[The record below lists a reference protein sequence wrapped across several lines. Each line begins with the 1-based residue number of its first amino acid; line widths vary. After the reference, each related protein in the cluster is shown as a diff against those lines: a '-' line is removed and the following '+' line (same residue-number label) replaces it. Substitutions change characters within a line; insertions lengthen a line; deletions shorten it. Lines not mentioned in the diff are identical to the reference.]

1 MRASGETA
9 DEISDRP
16 MTAQRWRLVLWAAML
31 ALVLFLVWRARTA
44 LIPFALG
51 ALLAYT
57 LTPVVDVVASMM
69 PARVF
74 TAVTAGAHQA
84 TVYRRGVAVL
94 LVYIVIGIAL
104 FAVGSVIIPLAA
116 EQTVQFVDDLPM
128 FIEDARTQTSDWLT
142 QYRERVPEDVQEEI
156 DGYVRD
162 AGAALADRVAGMAQG
177 SVNLLTSTVGIVFG
191 FLIVPFWMFYAL
203 RDRHNVARNFMN
215 AVPEPV
221 REDVSNLLAIADWVL
236 LRYVRAQIILGIV
249 VGTAVGVG
257 LTLLDVPLSLA
268 LGIIAGV
275 TELIPIIG
283 PWIGAVPG
291 MVLTAGTGDTQLLIK
306 VGLLYLAVQQV
317 ENVLLVPRVQG
328 HAVELHPA
336 MIILLLVVAA
346 AAFGFVGLVVIV
358 PLTAIVREMFWY
370 IDRRLSGTDAPR
382 ALALSHVGRER
393 QPSRSL
399 LARLL
404 RRGNDREPTEERAA
418 AVERPAEP
426 GGGT

>member
-1 MRASGETA
+1 MRACGEAA
-9 DEISDRP
+9 DETSDRP

-57 LTPVVDVVASMM
+57 LTPVVDAVARMM

-74 TAVTAGAHQA
+74 TAVTAGPHQA
-84 TVYRRGVAVL
+84 NVYRRGVSVL
-94 LVYIVIGIAL
+94 LVYIVIGVAL

-128 FIEDARTQTSDWLT
+128 FIEDARAQTSDWLT

-162 AGAALADRVAGMAQG
+162 AGAALADRVASMAQG

-191 FLIVPFWMFYAL
+191 FVIVPFWIFYAL

-215 AVPEPV
+215 AVPEPQ
-221 REDVSNLLAIADWVL
+221 RDDVSNLLAIADRVL
-236 LRYVRAQIILGIV
+236 LRYVRAQLILGVV

-268 LGIIAGV
+268 LGVIAGI

-291 MVLTAGTGDTQLLIK
+291 MVLTAGTGDTELLIK

-317 ENVLLVPRVQG
+317 ENLLLVPRVQG
-328 HAVELHPA
+328 QAVELHPA
-336 MIILLLVVAA
+336 IIILLLVVAG

-358 PLTAIVREMFWY
+358 PLTAILRELFWY
-370 IDRRLSGTDAPR
+370 VDRRLSGTDAAQ

-404 RRGNDREPTEERAA
+404 RRGKDRGQPAE
-418 AVERPAEP
+418 ERPA
-426 GGGT
+426 TQ

>member
-1 MRASGETA
+1 
-9 DEISDRP
+9 
-16 MTAQRWRLVLWAAML
+16 MTTQRWRLVLWAAML
-31 ALVLFLVWRARTA
+31 ALVLFLVWSARTA

-57 LTPVVDVVASMM
+57 LTPVVDAAAWMV

-74 TAVTAGAHQA
+74 TAVTADPHQA
-84 TVYRRGVAVL
+84 NVYRRGVAVL
-94 LVYIVIGIAL
+94 LVYIVIGVAL

-116 EQTVQFVDDLPM
+116 EQTVQFVDELPT
-128 FIEDARTQTSDWLT
+128 FIEDARAQTADWLT

-156 DGYVRD
+156 DGYVSD
-162 AGAALADRVAGMAQG
+162 AGAVLADRVAGMARR
-177 SVNLLTSTVGIVFG
+177 SVDLLTSTIGIVFG
-191 FLIVPFWMFYAL
+191 FVIVPFWMFYAL

-215 AVPEPV
+215 AVPQPV
-221 REDVSNLLAIADWVL
+221 RDDVSNLLAIADWVL
-236 LRYVRAQIILGIV
+236 LRYVRAQLFLGLV

-268 LGIIAGV
+268 LGVIAGI

-291 MVLTAGTGDTQLLIK
+291 MVLTAGTGDTELLIK
-306 VGLLYLAVQQV
+306 VGLLYLVVQQV
-317 ENVLLVPRVQG
+317 ENLLLVPRVQG

-336 MIILLLVVAA
+336 IIILLLVVAA

-358 PLTAIVREMFWY
+358 PLTAILRELFWY
-370 IDRRLSGTDAPR
+370 VDRRLSGTDAAQ

-393 QPSRSL
+393 RPSRSL

-404 RRGNDREPTEERAA
+404 RRGNDRGKPAEEPPAAERS
-418 AVERPAEP
+418 AEP

>member
-1 MRASGETA
+1 
-9 DEISDRP
+9 
-16 MTAQRWRLVLWAAML
+16 MTTQRWRVVLWAAML
-31 ALVLFLVWRARTA
+31 TVVLLVAWRARTA
-44 LIPFALG
+44 LIPFAVG

-57 LTPVVDVVASMM
+57 LTPVVDLVAWMM
-69 PARVF
+69 PAQIF
-74 TAVTAGAHQA
+74 AAINADDHQA
-84 TVYRRGVAVL
+84 SVYRRGVAVL
-94 LVYIVIGIAL
+94 LVYIVIGVAL

-116 EQTVQFVDDLPM
+116 EQTVEFVDDLPM
-128 FIEDARTQTSDWLT
+128 FIEQAREQTTDWLT
-142 QYRERVPEDVQEEI
+142 QYRERVPLDVREEI
-156 DGYVRD
+156 DGYVQD
-162 AGAALADRVAGMAQG
+162 VGAVLADRVAGMAQR
-177 SVNLLTSTVGIVFG
+177 SVDLLTSTSTIGIVFG
-191 FLIVPFWMFYAL
+191 FVIVPFWMFYAL

-236 LRYVRAQIILGIV
+236 LRYVRAQIILGLV

-268 LGIIAGV
+268 LGVIAGV

-283 PWIGAVPG
+283 PWIGTVPG
-291 MVLTAGTGDTQLLIK
+291 IVLAAGTGDTELLIK

-317 ENVLLVPRVQG
+317 ENLLLVPRVQG

-336 MIILLLVVAA
+336 IIILLLVVAA

-358 PLTAIVREMFWY
+358 PLTAIAREMFWY
-370 IDRRLSGTDAPR
+370 IDRRLSGTDAVR

-404 RRGNDREPTEERAA
+404 LRGDEREQPAEERPAA
-418 AVERPAEP
+418 EGSAEP